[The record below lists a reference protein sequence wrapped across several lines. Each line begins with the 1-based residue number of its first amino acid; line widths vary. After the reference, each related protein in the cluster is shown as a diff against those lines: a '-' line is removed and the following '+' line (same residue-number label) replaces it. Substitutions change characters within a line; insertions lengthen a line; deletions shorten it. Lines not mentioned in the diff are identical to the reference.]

1 MERTLSDAVKHCA
14 FEAARYACADAI
26 EHIGWAL
33 MVAARLHDSA
43 VETLE
48 QLDLLLDR
56 QPQQGDD
63 AEPAPDDD
71 AARDRMERSFAP
83 LTVMIDGN
91 GTRWD
96 VREQGTDPFLTRH
109 KSHEWE
115 RRDNVD
121 PDLVGRACR
130 LCGMTMTKSLMQT

>member
-1 MERTLSDAVKHCA
+1 MTATLSGALQSCA
-14 FEAARYACADAI
+14 WMAARETNGLNADNVGLTVA
-26 EHIGWAL
+26 
-33 MVAARLHDSA
+33 VAARLGEAGIDS
-43 VETLE
+43 LE

-63 AEPAPDDD
+63 TEPAPDDD

-91 GTRWD
+91 GTRWY

-121 PDLVGRACR
+121 PGLVGRACR